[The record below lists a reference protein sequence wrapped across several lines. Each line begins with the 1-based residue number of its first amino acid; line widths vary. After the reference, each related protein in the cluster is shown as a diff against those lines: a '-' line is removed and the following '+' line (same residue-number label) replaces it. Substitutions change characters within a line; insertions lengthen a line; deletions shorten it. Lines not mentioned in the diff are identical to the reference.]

1 MEIKALDSY
10 TVKARYYP
18 TMIVVA
24 PMCLVVLSLA
34 SGQLDL
40 LKSIGVGIV
49 SGLGLVFVMDQV
61 GRDSGRNKQSHLF
74 RQWGGVPTTV
84 LLRHQ
89 DHTIGGPT
97 KERYHCILSKLL
109 PDLDIPSAQQEMENQ
124 SRADEVYA
132 SCTEFL
138 KEATRDSAKFPLIF
152 QENSNY
158 GFRRNL
164 WVMKAGGLVVSAIGT
179 VICGA
184 ICVYRLR
191 QPSEMWL
198 VPAVSALLSVLL
210 LYLWACRFTPS
221 WVRMTAFAYARQ
233 LLAACDS
240 PHIHNRE

>member
-40 LKSIGVGIV
+40 LKSLGVAIV
-49 SGLGLVFVMDQV
+49 SGLGLAFVMDQV
-61 GRDSGRNKQSHLF
+61 GRDGGRNKQPELF

-84 LLRHQ
+84 LLRRPDQ
-89 DHTIGGPT
+89 TIEAPT
-97 KERYHCILSKLL
+97 KARYHGTLSKML
-109 PDLDIPSAQQEMENQ
+109 PDLDMPSEQEEMEDPSQ
-124 SRADEVYA
+124 ADKVYA
-132 SCTEFL
+132 SCTAFL
-138 KEATRDSAKFPLIF
+138 KEATRDRTKFPLIF

-164 WVMKAGGLVVSAIGT
+164 WGMKAGGLVVSTIGT
-179 VICGA
+179 VVCGA
-184 ICVYRLR
+184 VCVYRLL
-191 QPSEMWL
+191 QPSDTWL
-198 VPAVSALLSVLL
+198 VPAVSALLSAVLL
-210 LYLWACRFTPS
+210 CLWACRFTPS

-240 PHIHNRE
+240 PHIHRRE